1 MSLAETPSAG
11 ACPGCTA
18 LPETAKQS
26 ARKAGATQSL
36 ELSLPGI
43 HCAGCIAA
51 VERGLLKLPD
61 VRAARVNLSQKRV
74 RIDTSEEVAPETLI
88 DHLAGLGYEARHL
101 DSDLLGPRTDQTGRD
116 LMMRLAVAGFAMMN
130 VMLLSVAVWSGA
142 ADATRDL
149 FHWISATIA
158 LPTIAFSAQ
167 PFFRNAMSAL
177 KAMRLNMDV
186 PISLAIILAGG
197 MSVYETAAGG
207 HHAYFDAALSLTF
220 FLLIGRYLDH
230 RSRAAA
236 RSAAAQLAALEVP
249 RVIRLTDGRRETVN
263 LSEVAVGDVVAV
275 LPGGRIPVDGI
286 ITEGTSDIDRS
297 LLTGESLPEHVTTA
311 DAVSAGELNL
321 SGPLTLR
328 ATAVGA
334 DTTLRRMATMI
345 DAAES
350 SRNRYTALADRAAAI
365 YAPAVHLLALVAFI
379 GWLLAS
385 GDVRL
390 SLNIAIA
397 VLIITCPCALGLAV
411 PAVATAAAGRL
422 FRNGMLVK
430 DGTALERLSEVD
442 TIVFDKTGTLT
453 ESTLIVDR
461 LDGIKAEHLSIAAA
475 LAQASSHPV
484 ARAIAEGLAAEGI
497 PPARVE
503 NITEVPGHGTEGS
516 FNGETVRLGSP
527 EWAGASEAASQA
539 TGAGSL
545 LQLPDATSVF
555 LGLDSKLRPGAE
567 DALQALARRGYQI
580 HLISGDRSEITQA
593 VACKLGISDVHANMR
608 PDAKIGFVKD
618 LTAAGRKVLMVGDGL
633 NDTGALA
640 AAYASVSPASAA
652 DASRTASDVVLLHDS
667 LAPLSDL
674 LDTSQS
680 ARRRVLENFSIAAGY
695 NAIAIPV
702 ALAGFATPLAA
713 AIAMSASSITV
724 LLNALRVRGRLRGAT
739 GENA

>member
-1 MSLAETPSAG
+1 
-11 ACPGCTA
+11 
-18 LPETAKQS
+18 
-26 ARKAGATQSL
+26 
-36 ELSLPGI
+36 
-43 HCAGCIAA
+43 
-51 VERGLLKLPD
+51 
-61 VRAARVNLSQKRV
+61 
-74 RIDTSEEVAPETLI
+74 
-88 DHLAGLGYEARHL
+88 
-101 DSDLLGPRTDQTGRD
+101 
-116 LMMRLAVAGFAMMN
+116 
-130 VMLLSVAVWSGA
+130 
-142 ADATRDL
+142 
-149 FHWISATIA
+149 
-158 LPTIAFSAQ
+158 SAQ
-167 PFFRNAMSAL
+167 PFFRNALSAL

-186 PISLAIILAGG
+186 PISLAIVLAAG

-236 RSAAAQLAALEVP
+236 KSAAAQLSALEVP
-249 RVIRLTDGRRETVN
+249 RVIRLKGDTRETVN
-263 LSEVAVGDVVAV
+263 LADIEVGELVAV

-286 ITEGTSDIDRS
+286 IIEGQSDIDRS
-297 LLTGESLPEHVTTA
+297 LLTGETLPEHVTASDT
-311 DAVSAGELNL
+311 VSAGELNL
-321 SGPLTLR
+321 SGPLSLR

-365 YAPAVHLLALVAFI
+365 YAPAVHLLALVAFV

-385 GDVRL
+385 GDARL

-411 PAVATAAAGRL
+411 PAVATAAAGRM

-453 ESTLIVDR
+453 ESTLVVDR
-461 LDGIKAEHLSIAAA
+461 LDRIPTKHLSIAAA

-503 NITEVPGHGTEGS
+503 TIKEVLGHGTEGI
-516 FNGETVRLGSP
+516 FEGETVRLGSP
-527 EWAGASEAASQA
+527 EWAGASQDD
-539 TGAGSL
+539 GAGSA
-545 LQLPDATSVF
+545 LQLPDGTSIF
-555 LGLDSKLRPGAE
+555 LGLDSQLRPGAE
-567 DALQALARRGYQI
+567 EALRALAECGYQI
-580 HLISGDRSEITQA
+580 HLISGDREEITVA
-593 VACKLGISDVHANMR
+593 VARKLGIRNVRANMR

-618 LTAAGRKVLMVGDGL
+618 LTKAGHKVLMVGDGL

-652 DASRTASDVVLLHDS
+652 DASRTASDVVLLRDS
-667 LAPLSDL
+667 LAPLTDL
-674 LDTSQS
+674 LETSKS
-680 ARRRVLENFSIAAGY
+680 ARRRVIENFTIAAGY
-695 NAIAIPV
+695 NAVAIPI
-702 ALAGFATPLAA
+702 ALAGFATPLTA

-724 LLNALRVRGRLRGAT
+724 LLNALRVRGRAVGGRS
-739 GENA
+739 